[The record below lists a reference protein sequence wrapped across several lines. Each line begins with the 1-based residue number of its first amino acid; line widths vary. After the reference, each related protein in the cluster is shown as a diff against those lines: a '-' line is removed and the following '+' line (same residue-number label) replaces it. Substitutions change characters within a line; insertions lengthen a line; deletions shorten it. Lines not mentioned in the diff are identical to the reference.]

1 VKIKGFS
8 FEIHAPV
15 AESIVLDKIKNDWNY
30 TRGRRDSPDRAKNL
44 PLVAPN
50 RTYRYTT
57 ITSPEK
63 YKGKFG
69 AYIGTGFFNDIIVD
83 SGAYTLGGN
92 ALDPEKSG
100 ETDAIDLRENGMYNA
115 LREVRNNSA
124 EEMADSKGVPFL
136 VLLGLT
142 SKAHGYYKSRGYVEN
157 SENIPQWVLDKIKDT
172 GKKWYVYNEDDAAM
186 KKAWDIL
193 KGKRKISQK
202 GKNYIDEIMLD
213 GKERTSR
220 SLLDDIMNKIDNDN
234 LIRNKQTIRTTYHS
248 VPTTTEI
255 GWYIKSNPIYIR
267 TNNNK
272 PYRYA
277 KE

>member
-1 VKIKGFS
+1 MKIKGFS
-8 FEIHAPV
+8 FEILAPV
-15 AESIVLDKIKNDWNY
+15 AESIVLDKMKTDWNY

-69 AYIGTGFFNDIIVD
+69 AYIGTGFYNDIIVD

-100 ETDAIDLRENGMYNA
+100 ETDAIDLRGNGMYRA

-142 SKAHGYYKSRGYVEN
+142 SKAHGYYKNRGYVEN
-157 SENIPQWVLDKIKDT
+157 SENIPQWTLDKIKDT
-172 GKKWYVYNEDDAAM
+172 GKKWYVYNENEDKPM

-193 KGKRKISQK
+193 KGSRMNKYAIP
-202 GKNYIDEIMLD
+202 YIDEIMSD
-213 GKERTSR
+213 GKERTAKNIVDALYDYMES
-220 SLLDDIMNKIDNDN
+220 NKRRIPIPSTREIANYLFKNDN
-234 LIRNKQTIRTTYHS
+234 
-248 VPTTTEI
+248 
-255 GWYIKSNPIYIR
+255 YIKSKEYVVGHGGS
-267 TNNNK
+267 TKLNNVYTK
-272 PYRYA
+272 R
-277 KE
+277 E